1 MSEPKQLGD
10 MTLTEL
16 LKIHGRSHIVESPS
30 EEAKELLRQEKLMI
44 AAELDKRCE
53 AAGISIQHGCFIY
66 DKVSC
71 FKMDQVDEI
80 PWPENVMAV
89 DLPASEQHA
98 LEAWLLQKH
107 KA

>member
-53 AAGISIQHGCFIY
+53 AAGISLQNGKFCYWSHKFDNFYTEFDAFTMSLIG
-66 DKVSC
+66 
-71 FKMDQVDEI
+71 
-80 PWPENVMAV
+80 
-89 DLPASEQHA
+89 LPASEQHA

>member
-53 AAGISIQHGCFIY
+53 AAGISLQFDRFIY
-66 DKVSC
+66 NRVNS
-71 FKMDQVDEI
+71 FSMDESEDIKWPQNLVVVDF
-80 PWPENVMAV
+80 
-89 DLPASEQHA
+89 PASEQHA
-98 LEAWLLQKH
+98 LESWLLQKH